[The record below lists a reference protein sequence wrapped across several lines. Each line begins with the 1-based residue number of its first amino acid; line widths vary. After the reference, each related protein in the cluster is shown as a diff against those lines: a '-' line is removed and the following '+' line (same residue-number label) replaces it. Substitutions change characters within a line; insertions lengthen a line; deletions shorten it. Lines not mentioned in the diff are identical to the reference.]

1 VYRLEAVAHRYVSKG
16 NTATDRIYRGFR
28 ARKMAFWLQSIL
40 QVGSSSDLTTT
51 PLGID
56 TEATNNP
63 Q

>member
-1 VYRLEAVAHRYVSKG
+1 MCQKATRLLIAFIMNSGAG
-16 NTATDRIYRGFR
+16 
-28 ARKMAFWLQSIL
+28 KMAFRLQSIL